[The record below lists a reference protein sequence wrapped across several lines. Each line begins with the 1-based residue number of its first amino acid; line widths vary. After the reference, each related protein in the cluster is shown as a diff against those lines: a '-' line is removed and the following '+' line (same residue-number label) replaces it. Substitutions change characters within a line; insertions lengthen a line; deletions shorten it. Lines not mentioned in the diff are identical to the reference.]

1 MGING
6 FTVKK
11 PPNTYNGTSE
21 EWKAL
26 SQNQRRRI
34 RKGPAIRERE
44 RASRNHPD
52 AKADVKEYRKRPYV
66 KAAAYASALKRKQE
80 RKELHAI
87 KTNTV
92 QGTCHAETIMGAV
105 EVMDAVEV
113 VDAVE
118 VMDPVDVVD
127 AVEDMDVVACGV

>member
-6 FTVKK
+6 FAVKK

-34 RKGPAIRERE
+34 RKGPVIRERE
-44 RASRNHPD
+44 RASRKHPD
-52 AKADVKEYRKRPYV
+52 AKAEVKEYRKRPYV
-66 KAAAYASALKRKQE
+66 KAAAYASALKRKQK
-80 RKELHAI
+80 RKELHTI

-92 QGTCHAETIMGAV
+92 QGTCHTETVMVAV

-118 VMDPVDVVD
+118 VMDPVDVMD
-127 AVEDMDVVACGV
+127 MVEVSDVVVCGV

>member
-34 RKGPAIRERE
+34 RKGPAIRETE
-44 RASRNHPD
+44 RAFRNHPD

-66 KAAAYASALKRKQE
+66 KAAAYASALKRKQK
-80 RKELHAI
+80 RKELHTI

-92 QGTCHAETIMGAV
+92 QGV

-118 VMDPVDVVD
+118 VMDPMHVMDM
-127 AVEDMDVVACGV
+127 VEVTDVVACGV